1 MIRVEVLRPKPK
13 LEPPPM
19 YTVIMY
25 NDDYTPKSFVI
36 EMFVHFFNKT
46 RADAEQHMN
55 EVHAKGMAVCGTYP
69 FDVAST
75 KVTQVMIAAKREDF
89 PLHLEMEKELH

>member
-1 MIRVEVLRPKPK
+1 MIKVELKPKTK

-25 NDDYTPKSFVI
+25 NDDYTPKSFVV
-36 EMFVHFFNKT
+36 EMFVHYFNKS
-46 RADAEQHMN
+46 RAAAEKYMQ
-55 EVHAKGMAVCGTYP
+55 EVHARGMVVCGTYP

-75 KVTQVMIAAKREDF
+75 KVTQVMLAARREDF